1 MKLSLRHAR
10 SNRGFTRIDAG
21 AILAVCSLLLLL
33 VWPVL
38 ASNQIA
44 SNQIASTGISCL
56 GNIGQLTRAWQ
67 LYAAD
72 NNEELVGN
80 FRFQE
85 TGQTISAGTFL
96 NWTHNNMDWSTNPSN
111 TNRTLMARSRL
122 FPYLQNTNSPF
133 KCPADQFLSSIQR
146 NAGWTSRLRSYSMNG
161 FLGPNAAATND
172 VSYRGE
178 NWMVPGYR
186 QFIKTSAIPSPARTY
201 VLIDEHQESINDGYF
216 ITDPTRISWVDVPGP
231 FHNGGSGISFAD
243 GHAEIHVWLSPV
255 VDPFRPPTAG
265 QRTDQ
270 LWLAERTTVRHN
282 VMAVRKAAS
291 GAKVVWSPSTSNHRL
306 QSNTDLETT
315 EWTAVTDAPV
325 KGYGQ
330 VEVTTANE
338 ASAKYF
344 RLVTP

>member
-1 MKLSLRHAR
+1 MKTSLRHSP

-21 AILAVCSLLLLL
+21 AILAVSSVLALL
-33 VWPVL
+33 VGPAL
-38 ASNQIA
+38 A

-56 GNIGQLTRAWQ
+56 GNLGQLTRAWQ

-80 FRFQE
+80 FSFQAMQ
-85 TGQTISAGTFL
+85 QTISAGTFL
-96 NWTHNNMDWSTNPSN
+96 NWTHNNMDWTTNPSN

-122 FPYLQNTNSPF
+122 LPYLQNTNNPF

-146 NAGWTSRLRSYSMNG
+146 NVGWTGRLRSYSMNG

-172 VSYRGE
+172 VSYTGQ

-186 QFIKTSAIPSPARTY
+186 QFIKSSSIPSPDRTF
-201 VLIDEHQESINDGYF
+201 VLIDEHQDSINDGYF
-216 ITDPTRISWVDVPGP
+216 ISDPTRSTWIDAPGS
-231 FHNGGSGISFAD
+231 FHAGGAGVSFAD
-243 GHAEIHVWLSPV
+243 GRAEIHSWVSPV
-255 VDPFRPPTAG
+255 VDMTRPPTAG

-270 LWLAERTTVRHN
+270 LWLTERMTVRHN
-282 VMAVRKAAS
+282 VMAIRKTTG
-291 GAKVVWSPSTSNHRL
+291 GAKVVWSPATSNHRL
-306 QSNTDLETT
+306 QSSTDLGTSD
-315 EWTAVTDAPV
+315 WTPVADAAL

-330 VEVTTANE
+330 VEVTISDE
-338 ASAKYF
+338 GPAKYL